1 MVMIL
6 ASVTHDPK
14 WASRVKSVFDTRAGS
29 GYKDDIPFKYYFAIV
44 TSRKRSV
51 RWATG
56 SSIESH
62 DGAEVGRATSLW
74 RRSPALNA
82 ILPIRPHSYAIVTD
96 LLAFE
101 DVVPPRRD
109 IGFYETMLSDLAN
122 PSRIGAALQVQRSNQ
137 GFMIIVCAGTY
148 SRPIPSAKSVAI
160 RFYRLMTARWIISS
174 LTAATEGPCRKM
186 LNSPTDTAMRARM
199 RSKDKVSSRQWNS
212 VVD

>member
-1 MVMIL
+1 MIL

-82 ILPIRPHSYAIVTD
+82 ILPIQPHSYAIVTD

-109 IGFYETMLSDLAN
+109 IGFYETMLSDLAI
-122 PSRIGAALQVQRSNQ
+122 PDWCRASSAEIEPRFYDYSLRRHLFEADPVCKICGNQ
-137 GFMIIVCAGTY
+137 ILSFDDCTVDHIVPY
-148 SRPIPSAKSVAI
+148 SRNGRTVPENAQLAH
-160 RFYRLMTARWIISS
+160 RYCNA
-174 LTAATEGPCRKM
+174 
-186 LNSPTDTAMRARM
+186 
-199 RSKDKVSSRQWNS
+199 SKNAFKGQG
-212 VVD
+212 